1 MKPKVYLT
9 VRINVNVALC
19 LLVAVAII
27 ERFL

>member
-19 LLVAVAII
+19 LAAVAII
-27 ERFL
+27 LDRFF

>member
-19 LLVAVAII
+19 LWAVAAII
-27 ERFL
+27 AKFL